1 MSSSEASMDNKIND
15 AFEAMA
21 LHLAGGGTL
30 GDLRGLTESHYE
42 AIYAAGYAQ
51 YNAGRYD
58 QAEKVFQ
65 FLSMYQP
72 YDRRFP
78 MALASVKQVK
88 GDYAEAIGYYGMAS
102 VLDMMDPVPLFHSA
116 ECLAALGRTDDAV
129 EALGFVIRNA
139 NQPDTAS
146 YKQRAEAMIGIL
158 KNGEVAK

>member
-1 MSSSEASMDNKIND
+1 MSSGDASMEKDIDD

-30 GDLRGLTESHYE
+30 GDLRGLTEGHYE
-42 AIYAAGYAQ
+42 AIYASGYAQ
-51 YNAGRYD
+51 YNAGRFD

-65 FLSMYQP
+65 FLSMNQP

-88 GDYAEAIGYYGMAS
+88 GDYREAIGYYGMAS

-116 ECLAALGRTDDAV
+116 ECLAALGQTDDAV

-139 NQPDTAS
+139 NRPETAS
-146 YKQRAEAMIGIL
+146 YRQRAEAMIGIL
-158 KNGEVAK
+158 KNGEGTQ